1 MDKGIDTLIASI
13 SEQIDGLKNGTLT
26 VSQLNE
32 LTEQSRE
39 VYEILVVLRFSK
51 ASKSSNNT
59 NLVKEEQAVQ
69 VIKEE
74 VVIETAKEAS
84 TPDEAILF
92 DFSGASE
99 VQETPEE
106 IDLFAPTTP
115 PVIEVK
121 QQESQEIVEPV
132 TTPVKEDKEEL
143 EDSSI
148 NKNYHNQFSNSIASR
163 MELQPIKNIAGHI
176 SLNQR
181 FTFIS
186 NLFGNNAEAYNQQI
200 AELDQ
205 FPNDAAAKQRLIQ
218 LKDQYQWDLENKQ
231 VEEFVTIVERRYL

>member
-1 MDKGIDTLIASI
+1 MSKGIDTLIASI
-13 SEQIDGLKNGTLT
+13 SAQIDGLKNGTLT

-39 VYEILVVLRFSK
+39 LYEILVVLRFSK
-51 ASKSSNNT
+51 ATGNVQNT
-59 NLVKEEQAVQ
+59 APDHKKEEIIEPA
-69 VIKEE
+69 KEE
-74 VVIETAKEAS
+74 PTQNEE
-84 TPDEAILF
+84 ILF
-92 DFSGASE
+92 DFSGTEESH
-99 VQETPEE
+99 ETPEE

-115 PVIEVK
+115 PVIAEKPEEIKEVPK
-121 QQESQEIVEPV
+121 PIINESMDE
-132 TTPVKEDKEEL
+132 KEDL
-143 EDSSI
+143 QDSSI
-148 NKNYHNQFSNSIASR
+148 NKNYHNQFSNSIASK
-163 MELQPIKNIAGHI
+163 MELQPIKNIAGHV

-205 FPNDAAAKQRLIQ
+205 FANGTEAKQRLVQ
-218 LKDQYQWDLENKQ
+218 LKEKYQWDLENKQ

>member
-1 MDKGIDTLIASI
+1 MSKGIDTLIASI
-13 SEQIDGLKNGTLT
+13 SAQVDGLKNGTLT

-39 VYEILVVLRFSK
+39 LYEILVVLRFSK
-51 ASKSSNNT
+51 ASSSEQP
-59 NLVKEEQAVQ
+59 VASIQKEEVI
-69 VIKEE
+69 VESIKEE
-74 VVIETAKEAS
+74 PAKNE
-84 TPDEAILF
+84 DILF
-92 DFSGASE
+92 DFSGAE
-99 VQETPEE
+99 ETPDTPEE
-106 IDLFAPTTP
+106 IDLFAPATP
-115 PVIEVK
+115 PVVEQKPVEVQEEVK
-121 QQESQEIVEPV
+121 PVASLPVVEK
-132 TTPVKEDKEEL
+132 TEL

-148 NKNYHNQFSNSIASR
+148 NKNYHNQFSNSIASK

-205 FPNDAAAKQRLIQ
+205 FANDSEAKQRLVQ
-218 LKDQYQWDLENKQ
+218 LKEQYQWDLENKQ
-231 VEEFVTIVERRYL
+231 VEEFVTIVERRFI